1 MLNNEL
7 ICCKG
12 ELSVV
17 VDSQT
22 LQGERDVVKV
32 EDGEMV
38 ATSWRDSLIIG
49 DVLGHM
55 IHLVHSESLSVK

>member
-1 MLNNEL
+1 MFDNKL

-12 ELSVV
+12 EQSVV

-32 EDGEMV
+32 KDGRMV
-38 ATSWRDSLIIG
+38 ATSWRDMLIIG
-49 DVLGHM
+49 DVYGCML
-55 IHLVHSESLSVK
+55 HLVDSESLAIK

>member
-1 MLNNEL
+1 MFDNKL

-12 ELSVV
+12 KQSVV

-32 EDGEMV
+32 EYGAIV
-38 ATSWRDSLIIG
+38 AISWRDSLIIG
-49 DVLGHM
+49 DVWGHM
-55 IHLVHSESLSVK
+55 IHLVHSESLAVK